1 MGENMTVQNLRMTI
15 ESMRQE
21 FKRTYYLEEGGCGV
35 SWKFCQEGRG
45 DLIRAETK
53 AALLRDVQNYR
64 EGLRDA

>member
-1 MGENMTVQNLRMTI
+1 MITRLRETI

-21 FKRTYYLEEGGCGV
+21 FGRAYYLEEGGCGV

-53 AALLRDVQNYR
+53 AALLRDVQNYHG
-64 EGLRDA
+64 GLRDAA

>member
-1 MGENMTVQNLRMTI
+1 MKPQNLQTTI

-21 FKRTYYLEEGGCGV
+21 FKRAYYIEEGGGGV
-35 SWKFCQEGRG
+35 TWKLCQEGRG
-45 DLIRAETK
+45 DLIRAETR